1 MPARAKSPSRRA
13 YFRKAQRRLLGHFDR
28 CSSVMISSG
37 WRSVDS
43 GPVKKSPARTVRDPT
58 GPKRVIS
65 PSQVTAT
72 PGNSA
77 AGSAWARLPPD
88 RATVAD
94 LVVCD
99 VRDSR
104 VQQRM
109 RRHQPLIVLNVA
121 PAYERAEA

>member
-1 MPARAKSPSRRA
+1 MG
-13 YFRKAQRRLLGHFDR
+13 KA
-28 CSSVMISSG
+28 
-37 WRSVDS
+37 
-43 GPVKKSPARTVRDPT
+43 T
-58 GPKRVIS
+58 
-65 PSQVTAT
+65 
-72 PGNSA
+72 
-77 AGSAWARLPPD
+77 PD

-99 VRDSR
+99 VHDSR